1 MIKQWLSYILAYL
14 MWTLNLLIGVWFIL
28 ISRQFLL
35 FFLGVNYVGDNM
47 ARGSQIGF
55 LDKVYL
61 IVLGLTWL
69 IFMILMEDDFKKS
82 VKKKILMRRFTRIA
96 GPEFLLVFLADLGL
110 LILQGPNA
118 AAWLRWLLLLIELGL
133 AAVCVWY
140 TRSHQKS
147 EPDKIELSR
156 PHSSQ

>member
-14 MWTLNLLIGVWFIL
+14 MWTLNLVIGVWFIL
-28 ISRQFLL
+28 ISRELMLL
-35 FFLGVNYVGDNM
+35 FLGVNYVGDNL
-47 ARGSQIGF
+47 ARGSQVGF

-61 IVLGLTWL
+61 IALGLAWL
-69 IFMILMEDDFKKS
+69 IFMIVMEDDFKKS
-82 VKKKILMRRFTRIA
+82 VKKGILIRSFTRIA

-110 LILQGPNA
+110 LIVQGPNA
-118 AAWLRWLLLLIELGL
+118 AIWLRWLVLLVELGL

-147 EPDKIELSR
+147 EPDKIELSH
-156 PHSSQ
+156 PN

>member
-47 ARGSQIGF
+47 ARGWQIGF

-118 AAWLRWLLLLIELGL
+118 AVWLRWLLLLIELGL

-147 EPDKIELSR
+147 EPDKIELSH